1 MEIRTATEADLP
13 GVLEIHA
20 DAVAHSKAIWTDVT
34 PTLEG
39 RREWLTGHQEA
50 RRSAIVAVDG
60 DEVVGYGSYGPFHV
74 KDGYRHTCENS
85 VYVRPGQQGKGLG
98 RALMTELIE
107 RATRDDLHVMV
118 ALIEAGNE
126 PSVRLH
132 ASLGFE
138 DAGVLR
144 EVGTKF
150 GEWLDLRYMTRRLA

>member
-1 MEIRTATEADLP
+1 
-13 GVLEIHA
+13 
-20 DAVAHSKAIWTDVT
+20 
-34 PTLEG
+34 
-39 RREWLTGHQEA
+39 
-50 RRSAIVAVDG
+50 
-60 DEVVGYGSYGPFHV
+60 
-74 KDGYRHTCENS
+74 
-85 VYVRPGQQGKGLG
+85 
-98 RALMTELIE
+98 MTELVE

-126 PSVRLH
+126 ASVRLH